1 MAISD
6 INRMEKENVNGDN
19 RWGFYG
25 NGFGENE
32 GFSRN
37 VTKEALLNY
46 MEYCKQQIALCEEYV
61 ALAEASIDDDGEVS
75 EKYCGF

>member
-1 MAISD
+1 
-6 INRMEKENVNGDN
+6 
-19 RWGFYG
+19 
-25 NGFGENE
+25 
-32 GFSRN
+32 
-37 VTKEALLNY
+37 